1 VCAQTVCTVRMIR
14 LEGTALQMLK
24 IFMAEFQKL
33 FDPTMFIFSGY
44 AVAS

>member
-1 VCAQTVCTVRMIR
+1 MSR

-24 IFMAEFQKL
+24 IFTAEFQEL
-33 FDPTMFIFSGY
+33 FEPAMYIFSGY